1 MHVYPDLYES
11 FIVRAVSHLDLEQLL
26 PLYERCSRDVTM
38 HKRHMQEQENSVR
51 FVQDSYQISFKVL
64 FTQTLLTSLTKR
76 IQREISHVV
85 GLREWGDLTVQKRH
99 ELKAGWSKNHFPSI
113 SVMIFETQKN
123 DGVVSYM
130 YLYTNCR

>member
-51 FVQDSYQISFKVL
+51 FVQDSYQIGFKVL

-85 GLREWGDLTVQKRH
+85 GLREWGDLTVQQRH
-99 ELKAGWSKNHFPSI
+99 ELKAGWSKKHFPSI
-113 SVMIFETQKN
+113 LLVKLKN
-123 DGVVSYM
+123 DDVVSQ
-130 YLYTNCR
+130 LC

>member
-38 HKRHMQEQENSVR
+38 HKRHMQGQENSVR
-51 FVQDSYQISFKVL
+51 FVQESYQISFKVL

-85 GLREWGDLTVQKRH
+85 GLREWGDLTVQQRH
-99 ELKAGWSKNHFPSI
+99 ELKAGWSKNHLF
-113 SVMIFETQKN
+113 
-123 DGVVSYM
+123 
-130 YLYTNCR
+130 